1 MLNLLRRI
9 WRAWKRM
16 GQAINDF
23 VARVV
28 LTVFYFTIFAPFALG
43 ARLFSDPLDIKQPTH
58 ARGWLERETHDRV
71 LEDARRQA

>member
-1 MLNLLRRI
+1 MNLLRRI
-9 WRAWKRM
+9 WRAWKRL

-43 ARLFSDPLDIKQPTH
+43 ARLFSDPLDVKSRAH
-58 ARGWLERETHDRV
+58 ASGWVERETHDRA